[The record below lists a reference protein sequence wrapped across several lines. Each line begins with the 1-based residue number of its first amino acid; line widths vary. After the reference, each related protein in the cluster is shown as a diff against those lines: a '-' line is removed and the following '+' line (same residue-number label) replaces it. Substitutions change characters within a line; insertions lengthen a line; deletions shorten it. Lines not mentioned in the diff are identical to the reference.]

1 MIKEVMPLPEML
13 STVLFIT
20 LQNLD
25 KTFALR
31 IFEAKNT
38 KLVCRWDMFLDL
50 NLIQVKCI
58 AITDKNIS
66 VIRQLVKSIANRSK
80 IFSFE

>member
-38 KLVCRWDMFLDL
+38 KLVCLWDMFLDL

-58 AITDKNIS
+58 AITDKNFS

>member
-38 KLVCRWDMFLDL
+38 KLVCLWDMFLDL